1 MRQAGELEERRQ
13 RKPKNR
19 KRRTI
24 GGSLR
29 ALAGPVIIV
38 VGIAYRC
45 RGIRRQNNALVLNI
59 SNTTARSR
67 GLGGLV
73 GCELR

>member
-1 MRQAGELEERRQ
+1 MKEGMRQAGELEERRQ

-29 ALAGPVIIV
+29 ALAGSVIIV
-38 VGIAYRC
+38 VGIAYSC
-45 RGIRRQNNALVLNI
+45 RGTKV
-59 SNTTARSR
+59 T
-67 GLGGLV
+67 
-73 GCELR
+73 E

>member
-1 MRQAGELEERRQ
+1 MRQAGELEERQ
-13 RKPKNR
+13 QWKPKNR

-29 ALAGPVIIV
+29 ALAGSVIIV

-45 RGIRRQNNALVLNI
+45 RGTKV
-59 SNTTARSR
+59 T
-67 GLGGLV
+67 
-73 GCELR
+73 E